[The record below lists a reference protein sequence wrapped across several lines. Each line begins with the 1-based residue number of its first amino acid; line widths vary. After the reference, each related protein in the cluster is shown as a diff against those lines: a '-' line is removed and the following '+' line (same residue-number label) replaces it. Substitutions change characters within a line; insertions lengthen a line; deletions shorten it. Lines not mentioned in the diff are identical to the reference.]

1 MNTTNKNLK
10 LVSIGAGSTYTP
22 DFAEMIIAH
31 QDELPIAEWVLMD
44 IDPYRLEAVGNFVK
58 KILQDAAIDIPI
70 RFTTDLVD
78 AVKDADYVIST
89 IRVGGAHARVLDETI
104 PPKYG
109 MVGQETTAPGGLA
122 MGLRN
127 VPAIVQIARAIE
139 THAKPGAWLINL
151 ANPGGML
158 TEAVYR
164 YSNCKA
170 VGLCNWPSMAWKM
183 TAEAFDVEQ
192 KDVFLQFIGL
202 NHLNWAKIFV
212 HGEDV
217 SEEIKNL
224 LPQKLGEQMGMSGA
238 TSKFFLPQDLV
249 DAIGWPFAVMYCR
262 YYYLMDEMIEGGDAY
277 DQMNKNMLDMVSQQL
292 PEDVLAEVD
301 LSKLHSRAEFVEL
314 IDKITIELY
323 RKLDMSGFR
332 LVQGT
337 RGGAGYGAAGLDV
350 MRAMVNNSNEVQII
364 DYPNSGSIADIP
376 RECVVQIPCLIN
388 GAGVWPLAMGKMERH
403 MHALVNSAK
412 QYEILT
418 IEAAME
424 GDYRKALEALM
435 ASPLE
440 NSFKNSRAVLDEL
453 LVAHEEYLPN
463 FKEAIRKI
471 KNAERPY

>member
-1 MNTTNKNLK
+1 MKANLK
-10 LVSIGAGSTYTP
+10 LVSIGAGSSYTP

-31 QDELPIAEWVLMD
+31 RGELPMKEWVLMD
-44 IDPYRLEAVGNFVK
+44 IDEYRLNAVGNFSK
-58 KILQDAAIDIPI
+58 KILQDAGVEIKV
-70 RFTTDLVD
+70 RLTTDLID
-78 AVKDADYVIST
+78 AVTDADYVIST

-109 MVGQETTAPGGLA
+109 LVEQETIAPGGLA

-127 VPAIVQIARAIE
+127 VPATVEIARTIE
-139 THAKPGAWLINL
+139 KYAKPEAWLINL

-164 YSNCKA
+164 YTNCKA

-183 TAEAFDVEQ
+183 AAEAFEVERD
-192 KDVFLQFIGL
+192 DVFLQFVGL

-212 HGEDV
+212 KGKDV
-217 SEEIKNL
+217 SEQAKIL

-238 TSKFFLPQDLV
+238 ISKFFLPRDLI
-249 DAIGWPFAVMYCR
+249 DAIGWPFAVLYCR
-262 YYYLMDEMIEGGDAY
+262 YYYMMDEMLAGGEAY
-277 DQMNKNMLDMVSQQL
+277 DEMNKTMIDMVSKQL

-301 LSKLHSRAEFVEL
+301 LSKLHTRAEFVEL

-323 RKLDMSGFR
+323 RKQDMNGFR

-350 MRAMVNNSNEVQII
+350 MRAMVNNMNQVQIV

-376 RECVVQIPCLIN
+376 RDCVVQIPCLIN
-388 GAGVWPLAMGKMERH
+388 AAGVWPLAMGEMERH
-403 MHALVNSAK
+403 MHALVNAAK
-412 QYEILT
+412 QYEILP

-424 GDYRKALEALM
+424 GDYRKALEALF

-440 NSFKNSRAVLDEL
+440 NSFKNSKAVLDEL
-453 LVAHEEYLPN
+453 LLAHEDYLPN
-463 FKEAIRKI
+463 FKTAIAKI
-471 KNAERPY
+471 KNSERPY